1 MSKNLHRKTL
11 HHLGEAIVAGHY
23 PRNKTV
29 PPEPLLCATLGVS
42 RTVLRETVKSL
53 VAKGL
58 LSTGPKVGT
67 RVLTEDHWNWLDPDV
82 LAWQFRV
89 GFSREFLHSVCELRR
104 VVEPQCLRLA
114 AERATDQQL
123 LELQAAF
130 HRMQQAVA
138 AGVDDLSEDLHFHHL
153 LLKAGGNRLLGQMSR
168 LLQALLRAGFERL
181 GRRPAVPDPHLP
193 WHAAVLA
200 ALVARD
206 PEQAQQAMGALIDA
220 LEADMV
226 DFFKSQ
232 PLLSSHAMLE
242 TAAV

>member
-1 MSKNLHRKTL
+1 MSRNLHSKTL

-23 PRNKTV
+23 PRNKAV
-29 PPEPLLCATLGVS
+29 PPEPVLCATLGVS

-89 GFSREFLHSVCELRR
+89 GFSSEFLHTVCELRR
-104 VVEPQCLRLA
+104 VVEPHCLRLA

-123 LELQAAF
+123 LELQVAF

-138 AGVDDLSEDLHFHHL
+138 AGVDDLSADLHFHHL

-168 LLQALLRAGFERL
+168 LLQALLRAGYERL
-181 GRRPAVPDPHLP
+181 GRRPAVPDFQLP

-200 ALVARD
+200 AVVARD

-220 LEADMV
+220 LEADML
-226 DFFKSQ
+226 DYFKS
-232 PLLSSHAMLE
+232 LLPHSTSA
-242 TAAV
+242 TVGAATV

>member
-1 MSKNLHRKTL
+1 MSRNLHSKTL
-11 HHLGEAIVAGHY
+11 HHLGEAIVAGRY
-23 PRNKTV
+23 PRNQSV
-29 PPEPLLCATLGVS
+29 PTEPVLCASLGVS

-114 AERATDQQL
+114 AQRATDQQL
-123 LELQAAF
+123 LELEAAF
-130 HRMQQAVA
+130 HRMKEAAA
-138 AGVDDLSEDLHFHHL
+138 AGHDDLSEDLHFHHL

-168 LLQALLRAGFERL
+168 LLQALLRAGYERL

-220 LEADMV
+220 LEADMLEY
-226 DFFKSQ
+226 FKSS
-232 PLLSSHAMLE
+232 PPHSAHAMVG
-242 TAAV
+242 AAAA

>member
-1 MSKNLHRKTL
+1 MSKNLHSKTL

-23 PRNKTV
+23 STGKSV
-29 PPEPLLCATLGVS
+29 PPEPVLCASLGVS

-67 RVLTEDHWNWLDPDV
+67 RVLSEDHWNWLDPDV

-89 GFSREFLHSVCELRR
+89 GFSSEFLHSVCELRR
-104 VVEPQCLRLA
+104 VVEPHCLRLA
-114 AERATDQQL
+114 AERATAEQL
-123 LELQAAF
+123 VELQAAF

-138 AGVDDLSEDLHFHHL
+138 AGLDDLSEDLHFHHL

-168 LLQALLRAGFERL
+168 LLQALLRAGYERL
-181 GRRPAVPDPHLP
+181 GRRPAVPDSQLP

-206 PEQAQQAMGALIDA
+206 PERAQRAMGALIDA

-232 PLLSSHAMLE
+232 QPPSLTR
-242 TAAV
+242 TAAL